1 MYLSL
6 IILPLLGSIV
16 SGFFG
21 RKVGVKGAQLIT
33 CSCVIITTV
42 LSILCFIE
50 VGLNNI
56 PVTINLFRWIDS
68 EWFNIIWGFQFD
80 SLTVCFVG
88 LCSAQIEAVLV
99 LIQLYKKMLMK
110 KSFSYMIVSVSA
122 SPKSPYT
129 LKSLNGFTNQKLKLT
144 CLAFGASLRCLS
156 SSGRKSIVGRLN
168 QKMSYS
174 MLSSDAEGY
183 AALKEGFHP
192 MAESEFLQWFVGFT
206 DAEGNFSINPVLSK
220 DGLTISKVGFM
231 FKIALHEDDEKVL
244 RYIST
249 KLGVGGVRLYKNEC
263 IFSVTDKKGILSLI
277 SIFDKYNLNTS
288 KYLDYLDFK
297 EAFFY
302 YIDREKNLDIY
313 SKSKVKT
320 KILELKNKMNTS
332 RVDFDRPESS
342 KIIITKYWLL
352 GFIEGDGSFFIRR
365 DNLRPTF
372 SVENTGVQLP
382 VLLKIKEFLESSLGF
397 DKYSLYKIKNS
408 SIISITTVKS
418 RRVNSRSS
426 VFLSINNINVIYN
439 YLIPFFSDVEFLT
452 KKGKDFHA
460 FKIISKA
467 VYEGAYRIEEIR
479 SLILKLS
486 NTMNN
491 FRLSTYKGVVQYL
504 NKEELNKLITAAPT
518 IERLIDGRVRD
529 KITKKILTKQVSCV
543 YEILKNDEEVLLAGS
558 LTEAAS
564 IVGLYPETLSKYLD
578 VELLNLD
585 FIEIKNFKIRRVG
598 VFCNVRHPERS
609 RNLVLFDNTFISIWT
624 LNNNYLL

>member
-1 MYLSL
+1 MYLSI

-33 CSCVIITTV
+33 CSCVIITTI

-50 VGLNNI
+50 VGFNNI
-56 PVTINLFRWIDS
+56 PVSINLFRWIDL
-68 EWFNIIWGFQFD
+68 EWFIINWGFQFD

-88 LCSAQIEAVLV
+88 LCCAQIEAVLV
-99 LIQLYKKMLMK
+99 LIQLYKKMSMK
-110 KSFSYMIVSVSA
+110 KFFSYMIVSLSA
-122 SPKSPYT
+122 SPKSSYT
-129 LKSLNGFTNQKLKLT
+129 LKSLNGFTNLSQAALRGCCRGTRPRGQKLKLT
-144 CLAFGASLRCLS
+144 CLAFGASLRCLC
-156 SSGRKSIVGRLN
+156 SSGRKSRVGSLN
-168 QKMSYS
+168 QKRSYS
-174 MLSSDAEGY
+174 MLSDAEGY

-192 MAESEFLQWFVGFT
+192 TAESEFLQWFVGFT
-206 DAEGNFSINPVLSK
+206 DAEGNFSINPLLSQ

-231 FKIALHEDDEKVL
+231 FKIALHKDDEKVL
-244 RYIST
+244 RYISA

-302 YIDREKNLDIY
+302 YIKREKNLDTY
-313 SKSKVKT
+313 SKSTVKI
-320 KILELKNKMNTS
+320 KIIELKNKMNTS
-332 RVDFDRPESS
+332 RVNFDRPESS
-342 KIIITKYWLL
+342 KVIITKYWLL

-365 DNLRPTF
+365 DNLTPTF
-372 SVENTGVQLP
+372 SIENTGVQLP
-382 VLLKIKEFLESSLGF
+382 VLLNIKEFLESSLGF
-397 DKYSLYKIKNS
+397 DKYSLHKIKNS

-418 RRVNSRSS
+418 RSVNGRSS
-426 VFLSINNINVIYN
+426 VFLTINNINVLYN
-439 YLIPFFSDVEFLT
+439 YLIPFFSDAEFLT
-452 KKGKDFHA
+452 KKGKDFHD

-467 VYEGAYRIEEIR
+467 VYEGAHRKEEIR

-491 FRLSTYKGVVQYL
+491 FRLSTYNGVVQYL
-504 NKEELNKLITAAPT
+504 NKEELNKLITAVPT

-529 KITKKILTKQVSCV
+529 KITKKILTRQVSCV

-564 IVGLYPETLSKYLD
+564 IVGLYPETLTKYLD
-578 VELLNLD
+578 VELLKLD

-598 VFCNVRHPERS
+598 VFCKASWEKS
-609 RNLVLFDNTFISIWT
+609 
-624 LNNNYLL
+624 